1 MRGRKK
7 KENKTTFERWILLK
21 ERELQEVT
29 QHLDE
34 LFEDLINEDITEE
47 EFNYFSDEL
56 YKRQTR
62 LRYEIEIENGIYYR
76 NYFRF

>member
-1 MRGRKK
+1 M
-7 KENKTTFERWILLK
+7 K

-47 EFNYFSDEL
+47 EFNYLSNEL

-76 NYFRF
+76 SYFRF

>member
-1 MRGRKK
+1 M
-7 KENKTTFERWILLK
+7 K

-47 EFNYFSDEL
+47 EFNNLSDDL

-62 LRYEIEIENGIYYR
+62 LRYEIEVENGVYYR
-76 NYFRF
+76 EYFRF

>member
-1 MRGRKK
+1 M
-7 KENKTTFERWILLK
+7 K

-29 QHLDE
+29 QHLDK
-34 LFEDLINEDITEE
+34 LFENLINEDITEE
-47 EFNYFSDEL
+47 EFNYLSDEL

-62 LRYEIEIENGIYYR
+62 LRYEIEIEIENGIYYR